1 MIMGR
6 RCRRDRTGVVVVCFL
21 IAVVASSQAQ
31 AQLRDRIR
39 TAINDSD
46 LAQLR
51 GNVHPLARAEFDRG
65 QVADSTRLP
74 RVNMFFAPSPAQQT
88 ALTQL
93 LSEQQDRASL
103 NYHRWLTP
111 QEFGM
116 RFGLS
121 QNDLSRVA
129 SWLESRGFVVHD
141 IPASR
146 NAISFSGSAAQVASA
161 FGTAIHR
168 YVVNGSP
175 HYANA
180 GEPSVPAALAGLISG
195 FSGLND
201 FRPKP
206 KMLRRMDTRPRPN
219 FTDGTTNHFLAPAD
233 FELIYNVT
241 PLYGHGIDGTGQK
254 IAIVGQSDVQLDD
267 IREFRSL
274 MGLPTNDPQ
283 IVLVPGSGDPG
294 MRDGD
299 LQEAD
304 LDLEWAGA
312 VARNATLIYVNS
324 PNAWDSLHYAVQYN
338 IAPVVSV
345 SYGRCEPDFSSSDVQ
360 AFLALGQQANAQGQ
374 TIVVASGD
382 SGAAACDN
390 PFTQQATQGL
400 AVSLPGSLP
409 YVTAVGGTE
418 FNEASGT
425 YWDTTNNAANASVLS
440 YIPEI
445 AWNDSFSGFGLE
457 ATGGGASRLFSK
469 PLWQSGPGV
478 PDDSA
483 RDIPDVSFS
492 ASANHDGYLVC
503 DESYNSTTNTFT
515 PVCPNGF
522 YGGFA
527 AVGGTSAP
535 TPAFA
540 GIVALLNQSMNLPQG
555 NINYILYSLARL
567 AAGPVHDITSGDNLV
582 ACRTNPSS
590 PDCPTS
596 GSIAGYMGYNTGT
609 GYDLATGLGSVDA
622 SALIG
627 AWPSISLSPDFE
639 ITVSPSSLTLNR
651 GSVAT
656 AEIVVNDVGGMTG
669 VPSLACS
676 VPTGFVGV
684 TCSIAPR
691 GGNIFTLTLASS
703 NNAQFASGNIAIR
716 TRASARA
723 PNSPAAPI
731 PAHGLWLNPL
741 YARGTVS
748 LPLAVCL
755 LIAFV
760 AIGGHFSR
768 RASGR
773 TRFAPFFALACGV
786 AALLGC
792 AGATSPDGGPAQAL
806 SVAASLQLAPQSAML
821 GQNQQQQFT
830 ASMENSSN
838 GSFLWS
844 VSPSVGSGSAA
855 ASNSAAAVYT
865 APSVINARQMVT
877 LTATNVADPTK
888 QASATIL
895 LLPPESGAIQVTGNL
910 NGLTH
915 TVALSLTVN

>member
-1 MIMGR
+1 MGR
-6 RCRRDRTGVVVVCFL
+6 RYRRDRTAVVIVGFL
-21 IAVVASSQAQ
+21 IGVAASSHAQ
-31 AQLRDRIR
+31 TQLRDRIR

-46 LAQLR
+46 LTQLR

-65 QVADSTRLP
+65 KVADSTRLS
-74 RVNMFFAPSPAQQT
+74 RVTMFFAPSPEQQT

-103 NYHRWLTP
+103 NYHRWLRP
-111 QEFGM
+111 QEFGI

-121 QNDLSRVA
+121 QNDLGKII
-129 SWLESRGFVVHD
+129 SWLESRGFVVQE

-146 NAISFSGSAAQVASA
+146 NAISFSGSAAQLASA
-161 FGTAIHR
+161 FGTEIHR
-168 YVVNGSP
+168 YVVNGQQ

-180 GEPSVPAALAGLISG
+180 GQPSVPAALAGLVSG
-195 FSGLND
+195 FAGLND

-206 KMLRRMDTRPRPN
+206 KMLRRMDTLPRPN

-241 PLYGHGIDGTGQK
+241 PLYSRGLDGTGQR
-254 IAIVGQSDVQLDD
+254 IAIVGQSDVQLSD
-267 IREFRSL
+267 IRQFRSL
-274 MGLPTNDPQ
+274 MDLPANDPQ
-283 IVLVPGSGDPG
+283 IVLVPGSADPG
-294 MRDGD
+294 MTDGN

-312 VARNATLIYVNS
+312 VATNATLIYVNS
-324 PNAWDSLHYAVQYN
+324 VNAWQSLHYAVTQN
-338 IAPVVSV
+338 IAPVISV
-345 SYGRCEPDFSSSDVQ
+345 SYGACEADFSTSDVQ

-382 SGAAACDN
+382 SGAAGCDT

-400 AVSLPGSLP
+400 AVVLPASLP

-418 FNEASGT
+418 FNEASGN
-425 YWDTTNNAANASVLS
+425 YWNTSNNAANGSVLS
-440 YIPEI
+440 YIPEV
-445 AWNDSFSGFGLE
+445 AWNDSFSGFGIE
-457 ATGGGASRLFSK
+457 ATGGGASTLFTK
-469 PLWQSGPGV
+469 PLWQAGPGV
-478 PDDSA
+478 PNDGV
-483 RDIPDVSFS
+483 RDVPDLSFS
-492 ASANHDGYLVC
+492 ASANHDGYLIC

-522 YGGFA
+522 FGGFA

-540 GIVALLNQSMNLPQG
+540 GIVALLNQSMNSPQG
-555 NINYILYSLARL
+555 NINYTLYSVARI
-567 AAGPVHDITSGDNLV
+567 AASPVHDITSGDNLV

-590 PDCPTS
+590 PDCAAS
-596 GSIAGYMGYNTGT
+596 GSVTGYMGYSTGT

-622 SALIG
+622 GALIN
-627 AWPSISLSPDFE
+627 AWPSAGLSPDFE

-651 GSVAT
+651 GSIAT
-656 AEIVVNDVGGMTG
+656 AEIVVNDVGEMTG

-676 VPTGFVGV
+676 VPAVFVGV

-691 GGNIFTLTLASS
+691 GGNIFTLTLSAP
-703 NNAQFASGNIAIR
+703 NNAQL
-716 TRASARA
+716 ASANISTGTQPAGRA
-723 PNSPAAPI
+723 PNPFAALITPHGVRLNSLHPRGAAP
-731 PAHGLWLNPL
+731 
-741 YARGTVS
+741 

-755 LIAFV
+755 LIACV
-760 AIGGHFSR
+760 AIAGHVSR
-768 RASGR
+768 RSKGR
-773 TRFAPFFALACGV
+773 TRFASFFALACGA

-792 AGATSPDGGPAQAL
+792 AGATSRDGGSAQAL
-806 SVAASLQLAPQSAML
+806 SVAASLQVAPQSAML

-830 ASMENSSN
+830 ASMGNSSN
-838 GSFLWS
+838 ASLLWS
-844 VSPSVGSGSAA
+844 VSPSVGNSSAS
-855 ASNSAAAVYT
+855 ASDPAAAVYT
-865 APSVINARQMVT
+865 APSTISARQMVT

-895 LLPPESGAIQVTGNL
+895 LLPPESGAIQVTGSL

-915 TVALSLTVN
+915 MVAVSLKVN